1 MLPCIRMEENKLNFS
16 FLQLAIGMISN
27 MKPTC
32 LVVNSKRFKRNLF
45 KFFRFS
51 LEKLTWQELNIY
63 RNHAFS

>member
-1 MLPCIRMEENKLNFS
+1 MLPYLSIRMEENKLNFS

-32 LVVNSKRFKRNLF
+32 LVVNSNRFKRNLF

-51 LEKLTWQELNIY
+51 VRKVDLARIKYL
-63 RNHAFS
+63 S